1 MNHTPGRLATLS
13 FYWPMLARAFGKSF
27 SRELDFLW
35 QVHMTQP
42 PKYSGWLPGLMHYVI
57 RPEFMSEI

>member
-1 MNHTPGRLATLS
+1 
-13 FYWPMLARAFGKSF
+13 MLARAFGKSF